1 MWEQRLYLELSPLEL
16 EVMDYQDLLWVYVDW
31 IVVDTIFIILAVKGM
46 KYFLKDAL
54 VKVDHIEELALIVGS
69 TERVDESLLSQEK
82 VIRFA
87 YQI

>member
-1 MWEQRLYLELSPLEL
+1 M
-16 EVMDYQDLLWVYVDW
+16 
-31 IVVDTIFIILAVKGM
+31 DTIFIFLPVKGV

-54 VKVDHIEELALIVGS
+54 VKVDHIEEPALIVSS